1 VAVHEEANV
10 PVNRSHQRYV
20 DYLFMQARANR
31 YPSHQILKRIE
42 GAISDGET
50 AERYVDLLMEEA
62 ETQRYPSLEMLD
74 RANRI
79 VTRMVIA
86 DVASQAEDEIEQST
100 G

>member
-1 VAVHEEANV
+1 V

-20 DYLFMQARANR
+20 DYLFAQARASR

-42 GAISDGET
+42 GTITDRET
-50 AERYVDLLMEEA
+50 AQRYVDLLMEEA
-62 ETQRYPSLEMLD
+62 ESQRYPSLEMLD

-79 VTRMVIA
+79 VTRLAMA
-86 DVASQAEDEIEQST
+86 DVITDIEDDIGQAS

>member
-1 VAVHEEANV
+1 V

-20 DYLFMQARANR
+20 DYLFAQARATR

-42 GAISDGET
+42 GAITDRET

-62 ETQRYPSLEMLD
+62 ESQRYPSLEMLD

-79 VTRMVIA
+79 VTKMAVA
-86 DVASQAEDEIEQST
+86 DVAIEVEQEFDQAA

>member
-1 VAVHEEANV
+1 M

-20 DYLFMQARANR
+20 DYLFAQARASR

-42 GAISDGET
+42 GAITDRET
-50 AERYVDLLMEEA
+50 AQRYVDLLMEEA
-62 ETQRYPSLEMLD
+62 ESQRYPSLEMLD

-79 VTRMVIA
+79 VTKLAVA
-86 DVASQAEDEIEQST
+86 DVAMQIEDELDRAT